1 MTSVPL
7 LHKAAPKED
16 RVPWVQDSSGQLPP
30 STPCPVALVSP
41 ANLICSIP
49 TPSFTWVG
57 FHSLIL
63 EVGIVT
69 FDLAKS
75 SVPHPIQKVLAAGE
89 VTKVMI
95 TITLVWVSRW
105 VFLPLQS

>member
-1 MTSVPL
+1 MTSVPF

-89 VTKVMI
+89 VTKVI